1 MSSDEDHS
9 GGFLSFTNQIVR
21 LIFNGR
27 TQILCSEVEF
37 HILDPL
43 ETSETKPNHPLIV
56 IEIRPRHKTF
66 SKSVPVEAKED
77 PGMEIV
83 SSVLQVG
90 ELLWNPVKRNVGYLV
105 HYKRHIQSLED
116 LVEKLETTKN
126 DYQRSVDAAL
136 MNGDE
141 VRSEVQKWLKDAE
154 KAIID
159 AKRLNNEAGEKK
171 TCLGGCCPNLKWR
184 YTLSKRAVNETE
196 ELNKIKEEKRF
207 ETVSLQVRRPVEFES
222 TMSTGDFEAFEA
234 TRQAMDGVMKALK
247 DDNITVIGVHGMR
260 GIGKTTMVKHV
271 GVQACKDKLFDHV
284 IMAVIS
290 QNPNLVKIQQQL
302 AEMLAL
308 NLNEQTEIA
317 RAARL
322 KERIMRGKKI
332 LIILDDIWRTID
344 LSRIGIPDHCEL
356 QNCNSK
362 VLLTTRIW
370 NVCHAMK
377 SQEKIHLDILSE
389 EDSWALFVK
398 KANRSFE
405 STNLCDIA
413 RKVAREFGGLPIA
426 LIAVARALGDKDLE
440 EWREAARRL
449 EMSQTTNLDD
459 EEDVFRCIKLSYDY
473 LKGNDAKS
481 FFLLCCLFPED
492 SDIQIED
499 LLKYGFGKGLFRDA
513 NSMQDARSTAHLV
526 AKYLKACSLVLDGEQ
541 DGCVRM
547 HDVIRDM
554 AMRIASSGDGQGFFV
569 KAGCRL
575 NDWPTNSLEDYSAIS
590 LMGNEICNLPDELVC
605 PKLQI
610 LLLQS
615 NFEVQEI
622 PEDFFKS
629 PNALRV
635 FDISSTEISSLP
647 SSFNLLT
654 KLQTLH
660 LDRCQSITDVS
671 ILGELKKLEVLSL
684 RESGIE
690 ELPEEIGH
698 LTNLRMLDLTM
709 STYIATI
716 PSNVISQLSKLEELY
731 MQLSFADWGKK
742 VEGEDDKTNASF
754 DELIS
759 LSSLNIL
766 KVDISDAECLPKN
779 VGFLRNWVNF
789 DICISRDPVH
799 RSMNVHLSKNIIT
812 PYSRALFLDT
822 SINTLPDWFNTTV
835 TERVEKI
842 IYLEPRSLTDI
853 LVEYDHGKLHGLKF
867 LHLQECREIVTLINT
882 VTRVPNKPVL
892 ESLEELH
899 VFCWDC
905 LQQLCIGELL
915 PGSLGNL
922 KFLEVEQ
929 CEGVA
934 EALVPSNLLQ
944 RLQNLEVL
952 IVCATGID
960 YIFKSQGL
968 EQGETVLTKLGEMK
982 LENLPELTN
991 IWNGPSQP
999 DMFHNLKSLTIS
1011 KCKKLKTLFTF
1022 DVAQC
1027 LRQLEELWVEEC
1039 HSLDKLFGLSEG
1051 FIVQDYEIIF
1061 RQLKNLALQSLSS
1074 LTSVSAGSARLLF
1087 PSLEY
1092 LHVLDCPR
1100 FLASTSDFHSK
1111 MQVQL
1116 NNEQHFLFLRKR
1128 LWEQR

>member
-1 MSSDEDHS
+1 
-9 GGFLSFTNQIVR
+9 
-21 LIFNGR
+21 
-27 TQILCSEVEF
+27 
-37 HILDPL
+37 
-43 ETSETKPNHPLIV
+43 
-56 IEIRPRHKTF
+56 
-66 SKSVPVEAKED
+66 
-77 PGMEIV
+77 MEIV
-83 SSVLQVG
+83 NFVLQVAG
-90 ELLWNPVKRNVGYLV
+90 LLWTPVKRNVGYLV
-105 HYKRHIQSLED
+105 HYKRHIQSLEV
-116 LVEKLETTKN
+116 LVEKLETTQN

-141 VRSEVQKWLKDAE
+141 VKSEVQKWLKDAD

-159 AKRLNNEAGEKK
+159 AKRLNNEAGENK

-196 ELNKIKEEKRF
+196 ELNKLKEEKRF
-207 ETVSLQVRRPVEFES
+207 ETVTLQVRRPVEFES

-234 TRQAMDGVMKALK
+234 TKQAMDGVMKALK
-247 DDNITVIGVHGMR
+247 DDNVTVIGVHGMG

-271 GVQACKDKLFDHV
+271 GLQACKDKLFDHV

-332 LIILDDIWRTID
+332 LIIFDDIWRAID
-344 LSRIGIPDHCEL
+344 LSLIGIPDDYEL

-362 VLLTTRIW
+362 VLLTTRLQ

-377 SQEKIHLDILSE
+377 SQEKIHLHILSE

-398 KANRSFE
+398 KANRPFE
-405 STNLCDIA
+405 STNFYDIA
-413 RKVAREFGGLPIA
+413 RKVAGECHGLPIA

-449 EMSQTTNLDD
+449 EMSQITNLDD
-459 EEDVFRCIKLSYDY
+459 DGDVFRCIKLSYDY
-473 LKGNDAKS
+473 LNGNDAKS

-499 LLKYGFGKGLFRDA
+499 LLKYGIGKGLFRDA
-513 NSMQDARSTAHLV
+513 NSMQQARSTAHLV

-554 AMRIASSGDGQGFFV
+554 AILIASSGDGGQGFLV
-569 KAGCRL
+569 KAGCDL
-575 NDWPTNSLEDYSAIS
+575 KDWPKNSLEDYSAIS

-605 PKLQI
+605 PKLEI

-615 NFEVQEI
+615 NFEVEEI
-622 PEDFFKS
+622 PEDFFQS

-635 FDISSTEISSLP
+635 FDISSTEIISLP

-671 ILGELKKLEVLSL
+671 ILGELKKLEVLSM

-690 ELPEEIGH
+690 ALPEEIGH

-709 STYIATI
+709 STYIAAI
-716 PSNVISQLSKLEELY
+716 PSNVISRLSKLEELY
-731 MQLSFADWGKK
+731 MQLSFADWGKT

-754 DELIS
+754 DELIC
-759 LSSLNIL
+759 LPYLNSL
-766 KVDISDAECLPKN
+766 KVDISDAECLPEN
-779 VGFLRNWVNF
+779 VGFFRNWVNF

-822 SINTLPDWFNTTV
+822 TINTLPDWFNSTA

-853 LVEYDHGKLHGLKF
+853 LLEYNHGKLHGLKF
-867 LHLQECREIVTLINT
+867 LHLQECREMVTLMNT
-882 VTRVPNKPVL
+882 ETRVPNKPVL

-899 VFCWDC
+899 VFCWDR
-905 LQQLCIGELL
+905 LQQLCVGELL
-915 PGSLGNL
+915 RGSLGKL

-934 EALVPSNLLQ
+934 DALVPSNLLQ

-952 IVCATGID
+952 IVCATGMV
-960 YIFKSQGL
+960 YIFESQGL
-968 EQGETVLTKLGEMK
+968 EQGETVLTKLREMK

-991 IWNGPSQP
+991 ILNGPAQP
-999 DMFHNLKSLTIS
+999 AMFHNLKTLAIS

-1027 LRQLEELWVEEC
+1027 LLQLEELWVQEC
-1039 HSLDKLFGLSEG
+1039 HSLDKLFGLSEV
-1051 FIVQDYEIIF
+1051 IVQDDEIIF
-1061 RQLKNLALQSLSS
+1061 PQLKNLALQSLSK
-1074 LTSVSAGSARLLF
+1074 LTSVLGESATLLC

-1092 LHVLDCPR
+1092 LHVLDCPE
-1100 FLASTSDFHSK
+1100 FLTSTSDFHSN
-1111 MQVQL
+1111 MQVQV
-1116 NNEQHFLFLRKR
+1116 NNEQHFLLLRKR

>member
-1 MSSDEDHS
+1 
-9 GGFLSFTNQIVR
+9 
-21 LIFNGR
+21 
-27 TQILCSEVEF
+27 
-37 HILDPL
+37 
-43 ETSETKPNHPLIV
+43 
-56 IEIRPRHKTF
+56 
-66 SKSVPVEAKED
+66 
-77 PGMEIV
+77 MEIV
-83 SSVLQVG
+83 SFVLQVG
-90 ELLWNPVKRNVGYLV
+90 GLVWTPVKRNVGYLV
-105 HYKRHIQSLED
+105 HYKRHIQSLEV
-116 LVEKLETTKN
+116 LVEKLETTQN

-141 VRSEVQKWLKDAE
+141 VKSEVQKWLKDAD

-159 AKRLNNEAGEKK
+159 AKRLNKEAGENK

-184 YTLSKRAVNETE
+184 YTLSKRAVNGTE
-196 ELNKIKEEKRF
+196 ELNKLKEEKRF
-207 ETVSLQVRRPVEFES
+207 ETVKLQVRRPVEFES

-247 DDNITVIGVHGMR
+247 DDNVTVIGVHGMG

-271 GVQACKDKLFDHV
+271 GLQACKDRLFDHV

-308 NLNEQTEIA
+308 NLNEQTEIV

-332 LIILDDIWRTID
+332 LIIFDDIWRAID
-344 LSRIGIPDHCEL
+344 LSLIGIPDDYEL

-362 VLLTTRIW
+362 VILTTRLQ
-370 NVCHAMK
+370 NVCHAMN
-377 SQEKIHLDILSE
+377 SQEKIHLHTLSE

-405 STNLCDIA
+405 STNFYDIA
-413 RKVAREFGGLPIA
+413 RKVAGECRGLPIA

-459 EEDVFRCIKLSYDY
+459 EGDVFRCIKLSYDY

-499 LLKYGFGKGLFRDA
+499 LLKYGIGKGLFRDA
-513 NSMQDARSTAHLV
+513 NSMQEARSTAHLV

-554 AMRIASSGDGQGFFV
+554 AILIASSGDGSQGFLV
-569 KAGCRL
+569 KAGCEL
-575 NDWPTNSLEDYSAIS
+575 KDWPKNSLEDYSAIS
-590 LMGNEICNLPDELVC
+590 LMGNEIRNLPDELVC
-605 PKLQI
+605 PKLEI

-615 NFEVQEI
+615 NFEIEEI
-622 PEDFFKS
+622 PEDFFQS

-635 FDISSTEISSLP
+635 FDISSTEIISLP

-671 ILGELKKLEVLSL
+671 ILGELKKLEVLSM

-709 STYIATI
+709 STYIAVI
-716 PSNVISQLSKLEELY
+716 PSNVISRLSKLEELY

-754 DELIS
+754 DELIC
-759 LSSLNIL
+759 LPYLNSL
-766 KVDISDAECLPKN
+766 KVDISDAECLPEN
-779 VGFLRNWVNF
+779 VGFFRNWVNF

-799 RSMNVHLSKNIIT
+799 RSMNVHLSKNIVT

-822 SINTLPDWFNTTV
+822 TINTLPDWFNSTV
-835 TERVEKI
+835 TQRVEKI

-853 LVEYDHGKLHGLKF
+853 LEEYNHGKLHGLKF
-867 LHLQECREIVTLINT
+867 LHLQECREIVTLMNT
-882 VTRVPNKPVL
+882 ETRVPNKPVF
-892 ESLEELH
+892 ESLDELH
-899 VFCWDC
+899 VFCWER
-905 LQQLCIGELL
+905 LQQLCVGELL
-915 PGSLGNL
+915 QGSLGNL

-934 EALVPSNLLQ
+934 DALVPSNLLQ

-952 IVCATGID
+952 IVCATGMV

-968 EQGETVLTKLGEMK
+968 EQGETVLTKLREMK

-991 IWNGPSQP
+991 ILNGPAQP
-999 DMFHNLKSLTIS
+999 AMFHNLKTLAIS

-1027 LRQLEELWVEEC
+1027 LQQLEELWVEEC
-1039 HSLDKLFGLSEG
+1039 HSLGKLFGLSEG
-1051 FIVQDYEIIF
+1051 LIVQDDEIIF
-1061 RQLKNLALQSLSS
+1061 PQLKNLALQSLSK
-1074 LTSVSAGSARLLF
+1074 LTSVLAGSATLLC

-1092 LHVLDCPR
+1092 LHVLDCPE
-1100 FLASTSDFHSK
+1100 FLTSTSDFHSN
-1111 MQVQL
+1111 MQVQV
-1116 NNEQHFLFLRKR
+1116 NNEQHFHLLRKR

>member
-1 MSSDEDHS
+1 
-9 GGFLSFTNQIVR
+9 
-21 LIFNGR
+21 
-27 TQILCSEVEF
+27 
-37 HILDPL
+37 
-43 ETSETKPNHPLIV
+43 
-56 IEIRPRHKTF
+56 
-66 SKSVPVEAKED
+66 
-77 PGMEIV
+77 MEIV
-83 SSVLQVG
+83 NFVLQVAG
-90 ELLWNPVKRNVGYLV
+90 LVWTPVKRNVGYLV
-105 HYKRHIQSLED
+105 HYKRHIQSLEV
-116 LVEKLETTKN
+116 LVEKLETTQN

-141 VRSEVQKWLKDAE
+141 VKSEVQKWLKDAD

-159 AKRLNNEAGEKK
+159 AKRLNNEAGENK

-184 YTLSKRAVNETE
+184 YTLSKRAVNGTE
-196 ELNKIKEEKRF
+196 ELNKLKEEKRF
-207 ETVSLQVRRPVEFES
+207 ETVKLQVRRPVEFES

-247 DDNITVIGVHGMR
+247 DDNVTVIGVHGMG

-271 GVQACKDKLFDHV
+271 GLQACKDRLFDHV

-308 NLNEQTEIA
+308 NLNEQTEMV

-332 LIILDDIWRTID
+332 LIIFDDIWRAID
-344 LSRIGIPDHCEL
+344 LSLIGIPDDYEL

-362 VLLTTRIW
+362 VILTTRLQ
-370 NVCHAMK
+370 NVCHAMN
-377 SQEKIHLDILSE
+377 SQEKIHLHTLSE

-405 STNLCDIA
+405 STNFYDIA
-413 RKVAREFGGLPIA
+413 RKVAGECRGLPIA

-459 EEDVFRCIKLSYDY
+459 EGDVFRCIKLSYDY

-499 LLKYGFGKGLFRDA
+499 LLKYGIGKGLFRDA
-513 NSMQDARSTAHLV
+513 NSMQEARSTAHLV

-554 AMRIASSGDGQGFFV
+554 AILIASSGDGGQGFLV
-569 KAGCRL
+569 KAGCDL
-575 NDWPTNSLEDYSAIS
+575 KDWPKNSLEDYSAIS
-590 LMGNEICNLPDELVC
+590 LMGNEIRNLPDELVC
-605 PKLQI
+605 PKLEI

-615 NFEVQEI
+615 NFEIEEI
-622 PEDFFKS
+622 PEDFFQS

-635 FDISSTEISSLP
+635 FDISSTEIISLP

-671 ILGELKKLEVLSL
+671 ILGELKKLEVLSM

-709 STYIATI
+709 STYIAVI
-716 PSNVISQLSKLEELY
+716 PSNVISRLSKLEELY

-754 DELIS
+754 DELIC
-759 LSSLNIL
+759 LPYLNSL
-766 KVDISDAECLPKN
+766 KVDISDAECLPEN
-779 VGFLRNWVNF
+779 VGFFRNWVNF

-799 RSMNVHLSKNIIT
+799 RSMNVHLSKNIVT

-822 SINTLPDWFNTTV
+822 TINTLPDWFNSTV

-853 LVEYDHGKLHGLKF
+853 LEEYNHGKLHGLKF
-867 LHLQECREIVTLINT
+867 LHLQECREIVTLMNT
-882 VTRVPNKPVL
+882 ETRVPNKPVF
-892 ESLEELH
+892 ESLDELH
-899 VFCWDC
+899 VFCWER
-905 LQQLCIGELL
+905 LQQLCVGELL
-915 PGSLGNL
+915 QGSLGNL

-934 EALVPSNLLQ
+934 DALVPSNLLQ

-952 IVCATGID
+952 IVCATGMV

-968 EQGETVLTKLGEMK
+968 EQGETVLTKLREMK

-991 IWNGPSQP
+991 ILNGPAQP
-999 DMFHNLKSLTIS
+999 AMFHNLKTLAIS

-1022 DVAQC
+1022 DIAQC
-1027 LRQLEELWVEEC
+1027 LQQLEELWVEEC

-1051 FIVQDYEIIF
+1051 LIVQDDEIIF
-1061 RQLKNLALQSLSS
+1061 PQLKNLALQSLSK
-1074 LTSVSAGSARLLF
+1074 LTSVLAGNATLLC

-1092 LHVLDCPR
+1092 LHVLDCPK
-1100 FLASTSDFHSK
+1100 FSTSTSDFHSK
-1111 MQVQL
+1111 MEVQV
-1116 NNEQHFLFLRKR
+1116 NNEQHFHLLRKR

>member
-1 MSSDEDHS
+1 
-9 GGFLSFTNQIVR
+9 
-21 LIFNGR
+21 
-27 TQILCSEVEF
+27 
-37 HILDPL
+37 
-43 ETSETKPNHPLIV
+43 
-56 IEIRPRHKTF
+56 
-66 SKSVPVEAKED
+66 
-77 PGMEIV
+77 MEIV
-83 SSVLQVG
+83 SFVLRVG
-90 ELLWNPVKRNVGYLV
+90 ELLWTPVKRHLVYLV
-105 HYKRHIQSLED
+105 HYKSHMQSLEV
-116 LVEKLETTKN
+116 LVEKLEAMQN
-126 DYQRSVDAAL
+126 DYQREVDAAR

-141 VRSEVQKWLKDAE
+141 VKSEVQKWLKDADN
-154 KAIID
+154 AIIH
-159 AKRLNNEAGEKK
+159 AKRLNNEAREDK
-171 TCLGGCCPNLKWR
+171 TCLGGCCPTLKWR
-184 YTLSKRAVNETE
+184 YSLSKRAVKEAE
-196 ELNKIKEEKRF
+196 EMNKLKEEKRF
-207 ETVSLQVRRPVEFES
+207 ETVLLQVLRPIEFES
-222 TMSTGDFEAFEA
+222 TMSAGDFEAFEA

-247 DDNITVIGVHGMR
+247 DNNVTVIAVHGMG
-260 GIGKTTMVKHV
+260 GIGKTTLVKHV
-271 GVQACKDKLFDHV
+271 GLQACKDKLFDHV

-332 LIILDDIWRTID
+332 LIILDDIWKTID
-344 LSRIGIPDHCEL
+344 LSLIGIPDHYEL

-370 NVCHAMK
+370 NICHTMK
-377 SQEKIHLDILSE
+377 SQKKIHLDILSK

-398 KANRSFE
+398 KANMPFQ
-405 STNLCDIA
+405 STNFYDTA
-413 RKVAREFGGLPIA
+413 RKVARECGGLPIA

-459 EEDVFRCIKLSYDY
+459 EGDVFRCIKLSYDY
-473 LKGNDAKS
+473 LKDNDAKS
-481 FFLLCCLFPED
+481 CFLLCCLFPED

-499 LLKYGFGKGLFRDA
+499 LLKYGIGKGLFRDA
-513 NSMQDARSTAHLV
+513 NSMQDARRTAHLV
-526 AKYLKACSLVLDGEQ
+526 AEYLKACSLVLNGEQ

-554 AMRIASSGDGQGFFV
+554 AILIASSGDGQGFFV
-569 KAGCRL
+569 KAGCHL
-575 NDWPTNSLEDYSAIS
+575 KDWPMNSLEDYSAIS

-615 NFEVQEI
+615 NFQVEEI
-622 PEDFFKS
+622 PEDFFQS

-647 SSFNLLT
+647 TSFNLLT

-660 LDRCQSITDVS
+660 LDRCQSIMDVS

-716 PSNVISQLSKLEELY
+716 PSNVISRLSKLEELY
-731 MQLSFADWGKK
+731 MQQSFADWGKK

-759 LSSLNIL
+759 LCYLNIL

-789 DICISRDPVH
+789 DICISRDLFY
-799 RSMNVHLSKNIIT
+799 RSVNVQLSKNTIT
-812 PYSRALFLDT
+812 PYSRALLLDT
-822 SINTLPDWFNTTV
+822 TINKLPDWFNSTV

-842 IYLEPRSLTDI
+842 IYMEARSLTDI
-853 LVEYDHGKLHGLKF
+853 LVEYGHGKLHGLKF
-867 LHLQECREIVTLINT
+867 LHLQECREMVTLMNT
-882 VTRVPNKPVL
+882 VTRVPNKPVF

-899 VFCWDC
+899 VFYWDC
-905 LQQLCIGELL
+905 LQQLCVGELL

-922 KFLEVEQ
+922 KILEVEQ

-934 EALVPSNLLQ
+934 DALVPSNLLR

-952 IVCATGID
+952 IVCGAD
-960 YIFKSQGL
+960 MVYIFRSQGL
-968 EQGETVLTKLGEMK
+968 EQGETVLTKLREMK

-991 IWNGPSQP
+991 IWNDPAQP
-999 DMFHNLKSLTIS
+999 AMFHNLRILTIS
-1011 KCKKLKTLFTF
+1011 KCKKLKSLFTF
-1022 DVAQC
+1022 DIVQC
-1027 LRQLEELWVEEC
+1027 LLQLEELWVDEC

-1051 FIVQDYEIIF
+1051 LIVQDSEIIF
-1061 RQLKNLALQSLSS
+1061 PQLKNLALQSLPT
-1074 LTSVSAGSARLLF
+1074 LTSIFAGRATLLC

-1092 LHVLDCPR
+1092 LHVLDCPQ
-1100 FLASTSDFHSK
+1100 FLTSTSDFRSQ

-1116 NNEQHFLFLRKR
+1116 NNEQHFLLLRKR
-1128 LWEQR
+1128 WLQGMFVRQAGWRQR

>member
-1 MSSDEDHS
+1 
-9 GGFLSFTNQIVR
+9 
-21 LIFNGR
+21 
-27 TQILCSEVEF
+27 
-37 HILDPL
+37 
-43 ETSETKPNHPLIV
+43 
-56 IEIRPRHKTF
+56 
-66 SKSVPVEAKED
+66 
-77 PGMEIV
+77 MEIV
-83 SSVLQVG
+83 SFVLEVG
-90 ELLWNPVKRNVGYLV
+90 KLLWTPVKRNVGYLV
-105 HYKRHIQSLED
+105 HYKSHMQSLEV
-116 LVEKLETTKN
+116 LVEKLEAMQN
-126 DYQRSVDAAL
+126 DYQREVDAVI

-141 VRSEVQKWLKDAE
+141 VRSVVQKWLKDAE

-159 AKRLNNEAGEKK
+159 AKRLKKEAGEDK
-171 TCLGGCCPNLKWR
+171 TCIGGCCPNLKWR
-184 YTLSKRAVNETE
+184 YSLSKRAVKEAE
-196 ELNKIKEEKRF
+196 EMNKLKEEKRF
-207 ETVSLQVRRPVEFES
+207 ETVSLQVHRPVEFES
-222 TMSTGDFEAFEA
+222 TMSTGDLEAFEA

-247 DDNITVIGVHGMR
+247 DDNITVIGVHGMG
-260 GIGKTTMVKHV
+260 GIGKTTLVKHV
-271 GVQACKDKLFDHV
+271 GVQARRDKLFDHV
-284 IMAVIS
+284 IIAVIS
-290 QNPNLVKIQQQL
+290 QNPNLVNIQQQL

-344 LSRIGIPDHCEL
+344 LSRIGIPDHYEL

-362 VLLTTRIW
+362 VLLTTRIS

-377 SQEKIHLDILSE
+377 CQEKIRLNILSE

-398 KANRSFE
+398 NANRSLE
-405 STNLCDIA
+405 STNFYDIA
-413 RKVAREFGGLPIA
+413 RKVAGECGGLPIA
-426 LIAVARALGDKDLE
+426 LITVARALGDKDLE

-459 EEDVFRCIKLSYDY
+459 EGDVFRCIKLSYDY
-473 LKGNDAKS
+473 LNGNDAKS

-499 LLKYGFGKGLFRDA
+499 LLKHGIGKGLFRDA
-513 NSMQDARSTAHLV
+513 NSMQEARSTAHLV
-526 AKYLKACSLVLDGEQ
+526 AKYLKACSLVLDGQQ
-541 DGCVRM
+541 DGCLRM

-554 AMRIASSGDGQGFFV
+554 AIRIASSGDGKGFFV
-569 KAGCRL
+569 KAGCHL
-575 NDWPTNSLEDYSAIS
+575 KDWPTNSLEDYSAIS

-615 NFEVQEI
+615 NFEVEEI
-622 PEDFFKS
+622 PEDFFQS

-635 FDISSTEISSLP
+635 FDISSTQISSLP

-671 ILGELKKLEVLSL
+671 ILGELKKLEVLSM
-684 RESGIE
+684 RESVIE

-709 STYIATI
+709 STSIATI
-716 PSNVISQLSKLEELY
+716 PSNVISRLSKLEELY
-731 MQLSFADWGKK
+731 MQQSFADWGKK
-742 VEGEDDKTNASF
+742 VEGEDAKTNASF

-759 LSSLNIL
+759 LCYLNIL
-766 KVDISDAECLPKN
+766 KVDISDAECLPKT

-789 DICISRDPVH
+789 DICICGNQFY
-799 RSMNVHLSKNIIT
+799 RSMNVQLSKNTIT
-812 PYSRALFLDT
+812 PFSRALLLDT
-822 SINTLPDWFNTTV
+822 TINTLPDWFNSTV

-842 IYLEPRSLTDI
+842 IYMEPRSLTDI
-853 LVEYDHGKLHGLKF
+853 LVEYDRWKLHGLKF
-867 LHLQECREIVTLINT
+867 LHIQECRQMVTLMNT

-899 VFCWDC
+899 VFLWDC
-905 LQQLCIGELL
+905 LQQLCVGEL
-915 PGSLGNL
+915 PQGCLGNL
-922 KFLEVEQ
+922 KILEVEQ
-929 CEGVA
+929 CDGVA
-934 EALVPSNLLQ
+934 DALVPSNLLR

-952 IVCATGID
+952 FVGGAD
-960 YIFKSQGL
+960 MVYIFRSQGL
-968 EQGETVLTKLGEMK
+968 EQRETVLTKLREMK

-991 IWNGPSQP
+991 IWNGPAQP
-999 DMFHNLKSLTIS
+999 AMFHNLKTLAIS

-1022 DVAQC
+1022 DIAQC
-1027 LRQLEELWVEEC
+1027 LLQLEELWVEEC

-1051 FIVQDYEIIF
+1051 LIEQDSEIIIP
-1061 RQLKNLALQSLSS
+1061 RLKNLALQSLPM
-1074 LTSVSAGSARLLF
+1074 LTSVLAGRARLLC

-1092 LHVLDCPR
+1092 LHVLDCPQ
-1100 FLASTSDFHSK
+1100 FLTSTSDFRSQ

-1116 NNEQHFLFLRKR
+1116 NNEQHFLLLRKR

>member
-1 MSSDEDHS
+1 
-9 GGFLSFTNQIVR
+9 
-21 LIFNGR
+21 
-27 TQILCSEVEF
+27 
-37 HILDPL
+37 
-43 ETSETKPNHPLIV
+43 
-56 IEIRPRHKTF
+56 
-66 SKSVPVEAKED
+66 
-77 PGMEIV
+77 MEIV
-83 SSVLQVG
+83 SFVLQVG
-90 ELLWNPVKRNVGYLV
+90 GLVWTPVKRNVGYLV

-116 LVEKLETTKN
+116 LVEKLETTQN

-141 VRSEVQKWLKDAE
+141 VKSEVQKWLKDAD

-159 AKRLNNEAGEKK
+159 AKRLNNEAGENK

-184 YTLSKRAVNETE
+184 YTLSKRAVNGTE
-196 ELNKIKEEKRF
+196 ELNKLKEEKRF
-207 ETVSLQVRRPVEFES
+207 ETVKLQVRRPVEFES

-247 DDNITVIGVHGMR
+247 DDNVTVIGVHGMG

-271 GVQACKDKLFDHV
+271 GLQACKDRLFDHV

-308 NLNEQTEIA
+308 NLNEQTEIV

-332 LIILDDIWRTID
+332 LIIFDDIWRTID
-344 LSRIGIPDHCEL
+344 LSLIGIPDDYEL

-362 VLLTTRIW
+362 VILTTRLQ
-370 NVCHAMK
+370 NVCHAMN
-377 SQEKIHLDILSE
+377 SQEKIHLHTLSE

-405 STNLCDIA
+405 STNFYDIA
-413 RKVAREFGGLPIA
+413 RKVAGECRGLPIA

-459 EEDVFRCIKLSYDY
+459 EGDVFRCIKLSYDY

-499 LLKYGFGKGLFRDA
+499 LLKYGIGKGLFRDA
-513 NSMQDARSTAHLV
+513 NSMQEARSTAHLV

-554 AMRIASSGDGQGFFV
+554 AILIASSGDGSQGFLV
-569 KAGCRL
+569 KAGCEL
-575 NDWPTNSLEDYSAIS
+575 KDWPNNSLEDYSAIS
-590 LMGNEICNLPDELVC
+590 LMGNELRNLPDELVC
-605 PKLQI
+605 PKLEI

-615 NFEVQEI
+615 NFEIEEI
-622 PEDFFKS
+622 PEDFFQS

-635 FDISSTEISSLP
+635 FDISSTEIISLP

-671 ILGELKKLEVLSL
+671 ILGELKKLEVLSM

-709 STYIATI
+709 STYIAVI
-716 PSNVISQLSKLEELY
+716 PSNVISRLSKLEELY

-754 DELIS
+754 DELIC
-759 LSSLNIL
+759 LPYLNSL
-766 KVDISDAECLPKN
+766 KVDISDAECLPEN
-779 VGFLRNWVNF
+779 VGFFRNWVNF

-799 RSMNVHLSKNIIT
+799 RSMNVHLSKNIVT

-822 SINTLPDWFNTTV
+822 TINTLPDWFNSTV
-835 TERVEKI
+835 TQRVEKI

-853 LVEYDHGKLHGLKF
+853 LEEYNHGKLHGLKF
-867 LHLQECREIVTLINT
+867 LHLQECREIVTLMNT
-882 VTRVPNKPVL
+882 ETRVPNKPVF

-899 VFCWDC
+899 VFCWER
-905 LQQLCIGELL
+905 LQQLCVGELL
-915 PGSLGNL
+915 QGSLGNL

-934 EALVPSNLLQ
+934 DALVPSNLLQ

-952 IVCATGID
+952 IVCATGMV

-968 EQGETVLTKLGEMK
+968 EQGETVLTKLREMK

-991 IWNGPSQP
+991 ILNGPAQP
-999 DMFHNLKSLTIS
+999 AMFHNLKTLAIS

-1027 LRQLEELWVEEC
+1027 LQQLEELWVEEC
-1039 HSLDKLFGLSEG
+1039 HSLGKLFGLSEG
-1051 FIVQDYEIIF
+1051 LIVQDDEIIF
-1061 RQLKNLALQSLSS
+1061 PQLKNLALQSLSK
-1074 LTSVSAGSARLLF
+1074 LTSVLAGSATLLC

-1092 LHVLDCPR
+1092 LHVLDCPE
-1100 FLASTSDFHSK
+1100 FLTSTSDFHSN
-1111 MQVQL
+1111 MQVQV
-1116 NNEQHFLFLRKR
+1116 NNEQHFHLLRKR
-1128 LWEQR
+1128 YISVMHKFSFVISFSIYFLYFLLRKWLKSSQIKYQLLN

>member
-1 MSSDEDHS
+1 
-9 GGFLSFTNQIVR
+9 
-21 LIFNGR
+21 
-27 TQILCSEVEF
+27 
-37 HILDPL
+37 
-43 ETSETKPNHPLIV
+43 
-56 IEIRPRHKTF
+56 
-66 SKSVPVEAKED
+66 
-77 PGMEIV
+77 MEIV
-83 SSVLQVG
+83 SFVLRVG
-90 ELLWNPVKRNVGYLV
+90 ELLWTPVKRHLVYLV
-105 HYKRHIQSLED
+105 HYKSHMQSLEV
-116 LVEKLETTKN
+116 LVEKLEAMQN
-126 DYQRSVDAAL
+126 DYQREVDTAR
-136 MNGDE
+136 MNGDK
-141 VRSEVQKWLKDAE
+141 VKSEVQKWLKDADN
-154 KAIID
+154 AIIH
-159 AKRLNNEAGEKK
+159 AKRLNNEAREDK

-184 YTLSKRAVNETE
+184 YSLSKRAVKEAE
-196 ELNKIKEEKRF
+196 EMNKLKEEKRF
-207 ETVSLQVRRPVEFES
+207 ETVLLQVLRPIEFES
-222 TMSTGDFEAFEA
+222 TMSAGDFEAFEA

-247 DDNITVIGVHGMR
+247 DNNVTVIAVHGMG
-260 GIGKTTMVKHV
+260 GIGKTTLVKHV
-271 GVQACKDKLFDHV
+271 GLQACKDKLFDHV

-332 LIILDDIWRTID
+332 LIILDDIWKTID
-344 LSRIGIPDHCEL
+344 LSLIGIPDHYEL

-370 NVCHAMK
+370 NICHTMK
-377 SQEKIHLDILSE
+377 SQKKIHLDILSK

-398 KANRSFE
+398 KANMSFQ
-405 STNLCDIA
+405 STNFYDTA
-413 RKVAREFGGLPIA
+413 RKVARECGGLPIA

-459 EEDVFRCIKLSYDY
+459 EGDVFRCIKLSYDY
-473 LKGNDAKS
+473 LKDNDAKS
-481 FFLLCCLFPED
+481 CFLLCCLFPED

-499 LLKYGFGKGLFRDA
+499 LLKYGIGKGLFRDA
-513 NSMQDARSTAHLV
+513 NSMQDARRTAHLV
-526 AKYLKACSLVLDGEQ
+526 AKYLKACSLVLNGEQ

-554 AMRIASSGDGQGFFV
+554 AILIASSGDGQGFFV
-569 KAGCRL
+569 KAGCHL
-575 NDWPTNSLEDYSAIS
+575 KDWPMNSLEDYSAIS

-615 NFEVQEI
+615 NFRVEEI
-622 PEDFFKS
+622 PEDFFQS

-660 LDRCQSITDVS
+660 LDRCQSIMDVS

-716 PSNVISQLSKLEELY
+716 PSNVISRLSKLEELY
-731 MQLSFADWGKK
+731 MQQSFADWGKK

-759 LSSLNIL
+759 LCYLNIL

-789 DICISRDPVH
+789 DICISRDLFY
-799 RSMNVHLSKNIIT
+799 RSVNVQLSKNTIT
-812 PYSRALFLDT
+812 PYSRALLLDT
-822 SINTLPDWFNTTV
+822 TINKLPDWFNSTV

-842 IYLEPRSLTDI
+842 IYMEARSLTDI
-853 LVEYDHGKLHGLKF
+853 LVEDGHGKLHGLKF
-867 LHLQECREIVTLINT
+867 LHLQECREMVTLMNT
-882 VTRVPNKPVL
+882 VTRVPNKPVF

-899 VFCWDC
+899 VFYWDC
-905 LQQLCIGELL
+905 LQQLCVGELL

-922 KFLEVEQ
+922 KILEVEQ

-934 EALVPSNLLQ
+934 DALVPSNLLR

-952 IVCATGID
+952 IVCGAD
-960 YIFKSQGL
+960 MVYIFRSQGL
-968 EQGETVLTKLGEMK
+968 EQGETVLTKLREMK

-991 IWNGPSQP
+991 IWNDPAQP
-999 DMFHNLKSLTIS
+999 AMFHNLRILTIS
-1011 KCKKLKTLFTF
+1011 KCKKLKSLFTF
-1022 DVAQC
+1022 DIVQC
-1027 LRQLEELWVEEC
+1027 LLQLEELWVDKC
-1039 HSLDKLFGLSEG
+1039 HSLDQLFGLSEG
-1051 FIVQDYEIIF
+1051 LVVQDSEIIF
-1061 RQLKNLALQSLSS
+1061 PQLKNLALQSLPT
-1074 LTSVSAGSARLLF
+1074 LTSIFAGKARLLC

-1092 LHVLDCPR
+1092 LHVLDCPK
-1100 FLASTSDFHSK
+1100 FLTSTSDFRSQ

-1116 NNEQHFLFLRKR
+1116 NNEQHFLLLRKR

>member
-1 MSSDEDHS
+1 
-9 GGFLSFTNQIVR
+9 
-21 LIFNGR
+21 
-27 TQILCSEVEF
+27 
-37 HILDPL
+37 
-43 ETSETKPNHPLIV
+43 
-56 IEIRPRHKTF
+56 
-66 SKSVPVEAKED
+66 
-77 PGMEIV
+77 
-83 SSVLQVG
+83 
-90 ELLWNPVKRNVGYLV
+90 
-105 HYKRHIQSLED
+105 
-116 LVEKLETTKN
+116 
-126 DYQRSVDAAL
+126 
-136 MNGDE
+136 
-141 VRSEVQKWLKDAE
+141 
-154 KAIID
+154 
-159 AKRLNNEAGEKK
+159 
-171 TCLGGCCPNLKWR
+171 
-184 YTLSKRAVNETE
+184 
-196 ELNKIKEEKRF
+196 
-207 ETVSLQVRRPVEFES
+207 
-222 TMSTGDFEAFEA
+222 
-234 TRQAMDGVMKALK
+234 
-247 DDNITVIGVHGMR
+247 
-260 GIGKTTMVKHV
+260 
-271 GVQACKDKLFDHV
+271 
-284 IMAVIS
+284 
-290 QNPNLVKIQQQL
+290 
-302 AEMLAL
+302 
-308 NLNEQTEIA
+308 
-317 RAARL
+317 
-322 KERIMRGKKI
+322 
-332 LIILDDIWRTID
+332 
-344 LSRIGIPDHCEL
+344 
-356 QNCNSK
+356 
-362 VLLTTRIW
+362 
-370 NVCHAMK
+370 
-377 SQEKIHLDILSE
+377 
-389 EDSWALFVK
+389 
-398 KANRSFE
+398 
-405 STNLCDIA
+405 
-413 RKVAREFGGLPIA
+413 
-426 LIAVARALGDKDLE
+426 
-440 EWREAARRL
+440 
-449 EMSQTTNLDD
+449 
-459 EEDVFRCIKLSYDY
+459 
-473 LKGNDAKS
+473 
-481 FFLLCCLFPED
+481 
-492 SDIQIED
+492 
-499 LLKYGFGKGLFRDA
+499 
-513 NSMQDARSTAHLV
+513 
-526 AKYLKACSLVLDGEQ
+526 
-541 DGCVRM
+541 
-547 HDVIRDM
+547 M

-569 KAGCRL
+569 KAGCHL
-575 NDWPTNSLEDYSAIS
+575 KDWPTNSLEDYSAIS

-716 PSNVISQLSKLEELY
+716 PSKVISQLSKLEELY

-799 RSMNVHLSKNIIT
+799 RSMNVHLSKNIVT

-1100 FLASTSDFHSK
+1100 FLTSTSDFHSK

>member
-1 MSSDEDHS
+1 MNSCANTPPQQQPSRSS
-9 GGFLSFTNQIVR
+9 T
-21 LIFNGR
+21 GR
-27 TQILCSEVEF
+27 PWRRSLVGESNLRSSSCQ
-37 HILDPL
+37 
-43 ETSETKPNHPLIV
+43 TSETKPNHPLIV

-105 HYKRHIQSLED
+105 HYKRHIQSLEV

-159 AKRLNNEAGEKK
+159 AKRLNNEAGENK

-247 DDNITVIGVHGMR
+247 DDNITVIGVHGMG

-413 RKVAREFGGLPIA
+413 RKVARECGGLPIA

-449 EMSQTTNLDD
+449 EMSHTTNLDD

-569 KAGCRL
+569 KAGCHL
-575 NDWPTNSLEDYSAIS
+575 KDWPTNSLEDYSAIS

-716 PSNVISQLSKLEELY
+716 PSKVISQLSKLEELY

-799 RSMNVHLSKNIIT
+799 RSMNVHLSKNIVT

-882 VTRVPNKPVL
+882 VTRVPIKPVL

-1100 FLASTSDFHSK
+1100 FLTSTSDFHSK